1 MALQIGR
8 RSNLEVKLMKRTLIA
23 AAMTLSLGS
32 LSAPPALAD
41 GCYICTSGSPCQ
53 QCRYTGSDTQA
64 ERKKCRDSG
73 CKIGGTK
80 SCSTAANIKTC
91 RASLGISGPQYAEFD
106 ALLNPAR

>member
-1 MALQIGR
+1 
-8 RSNLEVKLMKRTLIA
+8 MKRLIFA
-23 AAMTLSLGS
+23 ALLALGAA
-32 LSAPPALAD
+32 LGTGPAARAD

-73 CKIGGTK
+73 CRIGGTK

-91 RASLGISGPQYAEFD
+91 RASLGVSGPQYADFEG
-106 ALLNPAR
+106 LLTPLR

>member
-1 MALQIGR
+1 
-8 RSNLEVKLMKRTLIA
+8 MKRILLA
-23 AAMTLSLGS
+23 AALALG
-32 LSAPPALAD
+32 AAGFGAVPAALAD

-53 QCRYTGSDTQA
+53 QCRYRGSDTQA

-91 RASLGISGPQYAEFD
+91 RASLDRGRPVYAGFEG
-106 ALLNPAR
+106 LLDPAR

>member
-1 MALQIGR
+1 MKHVAL
-8 RSNLEVKLMKRTLIA
+8 A
-23 AAMTLSLGS
+23 AALALLAALGT
-32 LSAPPALAD
+32 APAARAD

-91 RASLGISGPQYAEFD
+91 RTSLGVFGPSYADVD
-106 ALLNPAR
+106 ALLAPR

>member
-1 MALQIGR
+1 
-8 RSNLEVKLMKRTLIA
+8 MKRILLA
-23 AAMTLSLGS
+23 AALA
-32 LSAPPALAD
+32 LSAGFAAAPAALAD

-53 QCRYTGSDTQA
+53 QCRYSGSDSQA

-91 RASLGISGPQYAEFD
+91 RASLGTGRPYYAGFE
-106 ALLNPAR
+106 ALLDPAD

>member
-1 MALQIGR
+1 
-8 RSNLEVKLMKRTLIA
+8 MKRMIFA
-23 AAMTLSLGS
+23 ALLALGAG
-32 LSAPPALAD
+32 SATAPTAVAD

-80 SCSTAANIKTC
+80 SCSTAANVKTC
-91 RASLGISGPQYAEFD
+91 RASLGVSGPSYADVD
-106 ALLNPAR
+106 ALLAPAR

>member
-1 MALQIGR
+1 
-8 RSNLEVKLMKRTLIA
+8 MKRILLA
-23 AAMTLSLGS
+23 AALAFTAAGFG
-32 LSAPPALAD
+32 AVPAALAD

-53 QCRYTGSDTQA
+53 QCRYGGSDTQA

-91 RASLGISGPQYAEFD
+91 RASLGTGRPYHAGFETLLDSAE
-106 ALLNPAR
+106 